1 VTATPES
8 AHTIVVPAREGRGVR
23 VSAGRSFRVTDREGG
38 QVGDLFAF
46 SADDPSE
53 YASAEHTRAHVSRL
67 FPLEGE
73 EFVTN
78 RRRPIL
84 VLERD
89 ESPGVH
95 DMLCAAC
102 DPERY
107 AGLGV
112 EGWHASCEENLRTTM
127 RELGY
132 ENIEVPQPI
141 NLFMNIPVKQ
151 GGALGWE
158 PAPTSPGDG
167 VVLRAVLDCI
177 VVLSACPQDLVPI
190 NGGTPTSLEI
200 ELLDAG

>member
-1 VTATPES
+1 MAAVSDS
-8 AHTIVVPAREGRGVR
+8 AQTIVVPAREGRSAR
-23 VSAGRSFRVTDREGG
+23 VPAETSFRVTDREGG

-46 SADDPSE
+46 SAGDVSE

-67 FPLEGE
+67 FPQEGE

-78 RRRPIL
+78 RRRPLL

-107 AGLGV
+107 EGLGV
-112 EGWHASCEENLRTTM
+112 HGWHASCEENLRTAM
-127 RELGY
+127 REFGH
-132 ENIEVPQPI
+132 EDIEVPQPI
-141 NLFMNIPVKQ
+141 NLFMNIPVRED
-151 GGALGWE
+151 GTLGWE
-158 PAPTSPGDG
+158 PAPTRPGDG
-167 VVLRAVLDCI
+167 VVLRAVRDCI

-190 NGGTPTSLEI
+190 NGGNPTSLAI
-200 ELLDAG
+200 ELLAAS

>member
-1 VTATPES
+1 VTAVPES
-8 AHTIVVPAREGRGVR
+8 AHTIVVPAREGR
-23 VSAGRSFRVTDREGG
+23 SAHVGAGTCFRVTDREGG

-46 SADDPSE
+46 SAEDPRE

-67 FPLEGE
+67 FPREGE

-84 VLERD
+84 ILERD

-112 EGWHASCEENLRTTM
+112 ERWHASCEENLRTAM
-127 RELGY
+127 RELGH
-132 ENIEVPQPI
+132 EDIEVPQPI
-141 NLFMNIPVKQ
+141 NLFMNIPVKRD
-151 GGALGWE
+151 GALGWE

-167 VVLRAVLDCI
+167 VVLRAVRDCI

-190 NGGTPTSLEI
+190 NGGNPTSLEI
-200 ELLDAG
+200 ELLPDG